1 MWGRWRG
8 VNSSMDRTKLLDY
21 KSKPKFCLLLQLLSR
36 FYHLWPHPAVP
47 GTKTQITTKSGTK
60 LAEIHHVFPSP
71 PFKFTGMFCKKRP
84 HLSAASTVVPHP
96 SSPILTTHTFSTF
109 LFVRPVEGQ
118 PEHSPSSTMFPH
130 ISIHK
135 TNHKSLF
142 SPWNCQQKVFWT
154 HIICFQHSFPESDAK
169 VKINVLFLKMSH

>member
-1 MWGRWRG
+1 LSPATTPEQVLSFMTSS
-8 VNSSMDRTKLLDY
+8 NSSWHKNTDHYQVRNKA
-21 KSKPKFCLLLQLLSR
+21 CR
-36 FYHLWPHPAVP
+36 N
-47 GTKTQITTKSGTK
+47 
-60 LAEIHHVFPSP
+60 HHVLPSP

-84 HLSAASTVVPHP
+84 HLSAASRIEPHP
-96 SSPILTTHTFSTF
+96 SSPIQTTYTFSTF

-142 SPWNCQQKVFWT
+142 SPWNCQKKVFWT
-154 HIICFQHSFPESDAK
+154 HIICFQHSFPKSDAK